1 MLQKLSQREIV
12 EELRGPGIRLRIG
25 PFGVTIRSDDMLFA
39 STMRTLYADFP
50 LLPQSEP
57 SDFRMRLLRPKGLRR
72 WWRPKVRFCLDDLQP
87 FEPFPRHLT
96 MPLFEWGFN
105 WCIYEYAHEFI
116 IIHAS
121 VVERDGRAVIM
132 PAPPGSGKS
141 TLCAALAYRGW
152 RLLSDEFALIRKT
165 DGRLVPLPRPIGL
178 KERSIELIKVLAPS
192 AEFGP
197 VFTHTRKGNVAHLR
211 PLPSAVNRASETAVA
226 TWFVFPR
233 YQMGVPATLQPLGKA
248 AAFVKAS
255 GNCFNYDLLREA
267 GYDLLSSLVE
277 QCACF
282 DLQFAELDQA
292 LELLNTVVDGPRP

>member
-39 STMRTLYADFP
+39 STLRTLYADFP
-50 LLPQSEP
+50 LLPQNEP
-57 SDFRMRLLRPKGLRR
+57 SDFRMRLLRPQGLRR

-105 WCIYEYAHEFI
+105 WCIYEYAHEFL

-121 VVERDGRAVIM
+121 VVERGGRALIM

-152 RLLSDEFALIRKT
+152 RLLSDEFALILKT
-165 DGRLVPLPRPIGL
+165 DGRVVPLPRPIGL
-178 KERSIELIKVLAPS
+178 KEKSIELIRALAPL

-197 VFTHTRKGNVAHLR
+197 VFTDTRKGNVAHLR
-211 PLPSAVNRASETAVA
+211 PPPSAVHRASETAVA
-226 TWFVFPR
+226 AWFVFPR
-233 YQMGVPATLQPLGKA
+233 YEMGAPANLQSVGKA

-267 GYDLLSSLVE
+267 SYDLLSLLVE

-292 LELLNTVVDGPRP
+292 LELLDKVVDGSRP